1 LFHRARCRCNG
12 WRNKNINNVPDWR
25 TSAMRLTPH
34 PVLPRRRS
42 AALFCAG
49 FIAVTA
55 TAHAAQPTRS
65 GYPERPVRLI
75 IAQAPGGNAD
85 IIARALAE
93 GMAERLG
100 QNVVPDN
107 RPGASGII
115 ATEMAVR
122 AAPDGYT
129 LLLVPSSFGVNP
141 AANRKL
147 PYDQLRDL
155 APITHIASAPNVL
168 VVGPALPIKSVA
180 DLVKAAKASPGKL
193 TYGSSGN
200 LGSPHL
206 AGELFELMTGTD
218 MVHVPY
224 KGAATA
230 MIDLIGGR
238 ISLSFASLPS
248 AIAHI
253 RAGRLHAIAVT
264 SDRRFPLLAELPT
277 LSESGLPGFET
288 SAWQGLVAPAK
299 TPPAIIKRLNAEA
312 VAVINQPAMRDRMV
326 QNGAI
331 PIGSTPEELWDFAR
345 KQIEKW
351 GKVIKAAGITPN

>member
-1 LFHRARCRCNG
+1 MPIAHRLAHG
-12 WRNKNINNVPDWR
+12 F
-25 TSAMRLTPH
+25 A
-34 PVLPRRRS
+34 VLL
-42 AALFCAG
+42 A
-49 FIAVTA
+49 A
-55 TAHAAQPTRS
+55 TAVEAAQPPAKG
-65 GYPERPVRLI
+65 GYPERPVRLL

-93 GMAERLG
+93 GLAERLG
-100 QNVVPDN
+100 QNVVADN

-115 ATEMAVR
+115 ATEMTVR

-141 AANRKL
+141 AVMRKL

-155 APITHIASAPNVL
+155 APITHVASAPNVL

-180 DLVKAAKASPGKL
+180 ELVKAAKANPGKL

-224 KGAATA
+224 KGAAAA

-248 AIAHI
+248 AIAHV
-253 RAGRLHAIAVT
+253 RAGKLHAIAVT
-264 SDRRFPLLAELPT
+264 SDRRFPLLPELPT

-299 TPPAIIKRLNAEA
+299 TPPAIIKRLNSEA
-312 VAVINQPAMRDRMV
+312 IAVIHQPAMRERMV

-351 GKVIKAAGITPN
+351 GKVVKAAGITPN

>member
-1 LFHRARCRCNG
+1 MRTMPLFSRAC
-12 WRNKNINNVPDWR
+12 
-25 TSAMRLTPH
+25 
-34 PVLPRRRS
+34 
-42 AALFCAG
+42 AAFLCSMTAAG
-49 FIAVTA
+49 L
-55 TAHAAQPTRS
+55 HAAQVR
-65 GYPERPVRLI
+65 YPERPIRLI

-93 GMAERLG
+93 GMGERLG
-100 QNVVPDN
+100 QIVVADN

-115 ATEMAVR
+115 ATELAVR
-122 AAPDGYT
+122 APPDGHT

-155 APITHIASAPNVL
+155 APITLVAMAPNVL
-168 VVGPALPIKSVA
+168 VVGPALKIRTVA
-180 DLVKAAKASPGKL
+180 DLVQAAKANPGKL

-224 KGAATA
+224 KGASSA
-230 MIDLIGGR
+230 MIDLVAGR

-253 RAGRLHAIAVT
+253 RSGRLHPVAVT
-264 SDRRFPLLAELPT
+264 TEQRFPLLPELPT
-277 LSESGLPGFET
+277 VSESGLPGFET
-288 SAWQGLVAPAK
+288 SAWQGLVAPAQ
-299 TPPAIIKRLNAEA
+299 TPTAIIRRLNAEA
-312 VAVINQPAMRDRMV
+312 VQVINQPAMRQRMT
-326 QNGAI
+326 QNGAA
-331 PIGSTPEELWDFAR
+331 PVGSTPEELWAFAR

>member
-1 LFHRARCRCNG
+1 MRNTLRPALFRRA
-12 WRNKNINNVPDWR
+12 P
-25 TSAMRLTPH
+25 
-34 PVLPRRRS
+34 
-42 AALFCAG
+42 AALACATL
-49 FIAVTA
+49 FATA
-55 TAHAAQPTRS
+55 TLCPAAQPAHS
-65 GYPERPVRLI
+65 PYPERPIRLI

-93 GMAERLG
+93 AMGERLG
-100 QNVVPDN
+100 QIIVADN

-115 ATEMAVR
+115 ATELAVR
-122 AAPDGYT
+122 AQPDGYT

-155 APITHIASAPNVL
+155 APVTLVAMAPNVL
-168 VVGPALPIKSVA
+168 VVGPALQIKTVA

-218 MVHVPY
+218 MIHVPY
-224 KGAATA
+224 KGASTA
-230 MIDLIGGR
+230 MIDLVAGR
-238 ISLSFASLPS
+238 ISMSFASLPS

-253 RAGRLHAIAVT
+253 RSGRLRPIAVT
-264 SDRRFPLLAELPT
+264 TEQRFPLLPELPT
-277 LSESGLPGFET
+277 ISESGLPGFET
-288 SAWQGLVAPAK
+288 SAWQGLVVPAQ
-299 TPPAIIKRLNAEA
+299 TPKAIIKRLNAEA
-312 VAVINQPAMRDRMV
+312 VAVINQPAMRERMT
-326 QNGAI
+326 QNGAA
-331 PIGSTPEELWDFAR
+331 PVGSTPEALWIFAR

>member
-1 LFHRARCRCNG
+1 MSVAQYAVCSL
-12 WRNKNINNVPDWR
+12 
-25 TSAMRLTPH
+25 AML
-34 PVLPRRRS
+34 L
-42 AALFCAG
+42 AATTAG
-49 FIAVTA
+49 
-55 TAHAAQPTRS
+55 AAQPPARG
-65 GYPERPVRLI
+65 GYPDRPIRLL

-100 QNVVPDN
+100 QNVVADN

-115 ATEMAVR
+115 ATEMTVR
-122 AAPDGYT
+122 ATADGYT
-129 LLLVPSSFGVNP
+129 ILLVPSSFGVNP
-141 AANRKL
+141 AVTRKL

-155 APITHIASAPNVL
+155 APITHVASAPNVL
-168 VVGPALPIKSVA
+168 VVGPSLPIKSVA
-180 DLVKAAKASPGKL
+180 DLIKAAKASPGKL

-238 ISLSFASLPS
+238 ISMSFASLPS

-253 RAGRLHAIAVT
+253 RAGKLNAIAVT
-264 SDRRFPLLAELPT
+264 SDRRFPLLPELPT

-288 SAWQGLVAPAK
+288 TAWQGLVAPAK
-299 TPPAIIKRLNAEA
+299 TPPAILKRLNSES
-312 VAVINQPAMRDRMV
+312 VAVINQPAMRERMI

-351 GKVIKAAGITPN
+351 GKVVKAAGITPL

>member
-1 LFHRARCRCNG
+1 MHMTRRIPQTLFAAALA
-12 WRNKNINNVPDWR
+12 I
-25 TSAMRLTPH
+25 TTL
-34 PVLPRRRS
+34 S
-42 AALFCAG
+42 AAT
-49 FIAVTA
+49 IAQ
-55 TAHAAQPTRS
+55 AAQPARGS
-65 GYPERPVRLI
+65 YPERPIRLI

-93 GMAERLG
+93 GLGERLG
-100 QNVVPDN
+100 QTVVADN

-115 ATEMAVR
+115 ATELAVR
-122 AAPDGYT
+122 AQPDGYT
-129 LLLVPSSFGVNP
+129 ILLVPSSFGVNP
-141 AANRKL
+141 AINRKL

-155 APITHIASAPNVL
+155 APITLVAIAPNVL

-180 DLVKAAKASPGKL
+180 DLVKAAKANPGKL

-230 MIDLIGGR
+230 MLDLIAGR

-248 AIAHI
+248 AISHI
-253 RAGRLHAIAVT
+253 RSGRLHAVAVT
-264 SDRRFPLLAELPT
+264 SEKRFPLTPDLPT
-277 LSESGLPGFET
+277 VSESGLPGFET
-288 SAWQGLVAPAK
+288 SAWQGLVAPAR

-312 VAVINQPAMRDRMV
+312 VQVLSQSVIRDRMV
-326 QNGAI
+326 QNGAA
-331 PIGSTPEELWDFAR
+331 PVGSTPEELWTFAR

-351 GKVIKAAGITPN
+351 GKVIKAAGITPS

>member
-1 LFHRARCRCNG
+1 MHAVLRCFPARC
-12 WRNKNINNVPDWR
+12 
-25 TSAMRLTPH
+25 T
-34 PVLPRRRS
+34 
-42 AALFCAG
+42 AALLLALL
-49 FIAVTA
+49 A
-55 TAHAAQPTRS
+55 TGADAATVARG
-65 GYPERPVRLI
+65 GYPERPIRLL
-75 IAQAPGGNAD
+75 IAQAAGGNAD

-93 GMAERLG
+93 GLSERLG
-100 QNVVPDN
+100 QIVVADN

-115 ATEMAVR
+115 ATELAVR

-129 LLLVPSSFGVNP
+129 ILLVPSSFGVNP

-155 APITHIASAPNVL
+155 APITLVASAPNVL

-180 DLVKAAKASPGKL
+180 DLIKAAKANPGKL

-224 KGAATA
+224 KGAASA
-230 MIDLIGGR
+230 MVDLIGGR
-238 ISLSFASLPS
+238 ISMSFASLPS
-248 AIAHI
+248 AITHI
-253 RAGRLHAIAVT
+253 RAGRLHPIAVT
-264 SDRRFPLLAELPT
+264 SEKRFPLTPDLPT
-277 LSESGLPGFET
+277 MSESGLPGFET
-288 SAWQGLVAPAK
+288 TAWQGLVAPAR
-299 TPPAIIKRLNAEA
+299 TPHAIIKRLNAES
-312 VAVINQPAMRDRMV
+312 VQVINQPAMRDRMI
-326 QNGAI
+326 QNGAA
-331 PIGSTPEELWDFAR
+331 PVGSTPEELWDFAR

>member
-1 LFHRARCRCNG
+1 MAWAYPVAR
-12 WRNKNINNVPDWR
+12 ILMA
-25 TSAMRLTPH
+25 SAIAL
-34 PVLPRRRS
+34 LPIAP
-42 AALFCAG
+42 AA
-49 FIAVTA
+49 
-55 TAHAAQPTRS
+55 AAQSAR
-65 GYPERPVRLI
+65 GYPERPIRLL

-85 IIARALAE
+85 IIARALAD
-93 GMAERLG
+93 GLAERLG
-100 QNVVPDN
+100 QSIVADN

-115 ATEMAVR
+115 ATETTVR

-129 LLLVPSSFGVNP
+129 ILLVPSSFGVNP
-141 AANRKL
+141 AVTRKL

-155 APITHIASAPNVL
+155 APITLVASAPNVL

-180 DLVKAAKASPGKL
+180 DLVKAAKANPGKL

-230 MIDLIGGR
+230 MVDLIGGR

-248 AIAHI
+248 AISHI
-253 RAGRLHAIAVT
+253 RGGRLTAIAVT
-264 SDRRFPLLAELPT
+264 SEKRFPLTPDLPT
-277 LSESGLPGFET
+277 VSESGLPGFET
-288 SAWQGLVAPAK
+288 TAWQGLVAPAK
-299 TPPAIIKRLNAEA
+299 TPAAIIQRLNAEA
-312 VAVINQPAMRDRMV
+312 VQVLNQPVMRERLT
-326 QNGAI
+326 QNGAVAV
-331 PIGSTPEELWDFAR
+331 GSTPEELWAFAR
-345 KQIEKW
+345 AQIEKW

>member
-1 LFHRARCRCNG
+1 
-12 WRNKNINNVPDWR
+12 
-25 TSAMRLTPH
+25 MRLSPCFA
-34 PVLPRRRS
+34 PPRRLS
-42 AALFCAG
+42 VALFCAG
-49 FIAVTA
+49 LISFASTV
-55 TAHAAQPTRS
+55 HAAEAIR
-65 GYPERPVRLI
+65 GVYPERPIRLL
-75 IAQAPGGNAD
+75 IAQAAGGNAD

-93 GMAERLG
+93 GLSERLG

-115 ATEMAVR
+115 ATELAVR

-129 LLLVPSSFGVNP
+129 ILLVPSSFGVNP

-155 APITHIASAPNVL
+155 TPITLVASAPNVL

-180 DLVKAAKASPGKL
+180 DLIKAAKANPGKL

-224 KGAATA
+224 KGAAA
-230 MIDLIGGR
+230 GLVDLIGGR
-238 ISLSFASLPS
+238 ISLTFASLPS

-264 SDRRFPLLAELPT
+264 SEKRFPLTPDLPT
-277 LSESGLPGFET
+277 MSESGLPGFET
-288 SAWQGLVAPAK
+288 TAWQGLVAPAR
-299 TPPAIIKRLNAEA
+299 TSPAIIKRLNAEA
-312 VAVINQPAMRDRMV
+312 VAVINQPAMRDRMI

-331 PIGSTPEELWDFAR
+331 PVGSTPEELWAFAR
-345 KQIEKW
+345 AQIEKW

>member
-1 LFHRARCRCNG
+1 MTVIPRFFPACLCAG
-12 WRNKNINNVPDWR
+12 Y
-25 TSAMRLTPH
+25 AAALLLTG
-34 PVLPRRRS
+34 LAAS
-42 AALFCAG
+42 AAA
-49 FIAVTA
+49 A
-55 TAHAAQPTRS
+55 TPATR
-65 GYPERPVRLI
+65 GAYPERPIRLI
-75 IAQAPGGNAD
+75 IAQAAGGNAD

-93 GMAERLG
+93 GLSERLG

-115 ATEMAVR
+115 ATELAVR

-155 APITHIASAPNVL
+155 APITLVASAPNVL

-180 DLVKAAKASPGKL
+180 DLVKAAKANPGKL

-206 AGELFELMTGTD
+206 AGELFELMTNTD

-224 KGAATA
+224 KGAASA
-230 MIDLIGGR
+230 MIDLVGGR

-248 AIAHI
+248 ALSHI
-253 RAGRLHAIAVT
+253 RSGRLHPIAVT
-264 SDRRFPLLAELPT
+264 SEKRFPLTPDLPT
-277 LSESGLPGFET
+277 MSESGLPGFET
-288 SAWQGLVAPAK
+288 TAWQGLVAPAR
-299 TPPAIIKRLNAEA
+299 TPPAIIKRLNTEA
-312 VAVINQPAMRDRMV
+312 VYVINQPAMRDRMI
-326 QNGAI
+326 QNGAA
-331 PIGSTPEELWDFAR
+331 PVGSTPEELWDFAR

>member
-1 LFHRARCRCNG
+1 
-12 WRNKNINNVPDWR
+12 
-25 TSAMRLTPH
+25 MRPTPYF
-34 PVLPRRRS
+34 VLPRRTS
-42 AALFCAG
+42 AVLVCVG
-49 FIAVTA
+49 FITFAGTVQ
-55 TAHAAQPTRS
+55 AAQPARS
-65 GYPERPVRLI
+65 AYPERPIRLI

-115 ATEMAVR
+115 ATELAVR
-122 AAPDGYT
+122 AQPDGYT

-180 DLVKAAKASPGKL
+180 DLVKAAKANPGKL

-206 AGELFELMTGTD
+206 AGELFELMTSTD

-248 AIAHI
+248 AITHI

-264 SDRRFPLLAELPT
+264 SDRRFPLLPDLPT

-299 TPPAIIKRLNAEA
+299 TPPAILKRLNAEA

-351 GKVIKAAGITPN
+351 GKVIMAAGITPN

>member
-1 LFHRARCRCNG
+1 
-12 WRNKNINNVPDWR
+12 
-25 TSAMRLTPH
+25 M
-34 PVLPRRRS
+34 
-42 AALFCAG
+42 
-49 FIAVTA
+49 TA
-55 TAHAAQPTRS
+55 TRLALLGLLTLTSTTFAHAAQPVPDK
-65 GYPERPVRLI
+65 YPDRPIRLI

-93 GMAERLG
+93 GMTVRLG
-100 QNVVPDN
+100 QNMVPDN

-115 ATEMAVR
+115 ATELAVR

-155 APITHIASAPNVL
+155 APITHVASAPNVL

-180 DLVKAAKASPGKL
+180 DLVKAAKAAPGKL

-253 RAGRLHAIAVT
+253 RAGRLHSIAVT
-264 SDRRFPLLAELPT
+264 SDRRFPMLPDLPT

-288 SAWQGLVAPAK
+288 SAWQGLVVPAK
-299 TPPAIIKRLNAEA
+299 TPQAIIKRLNAEA
-312 VAVINQPAMRDRMV
+312 VAVINQPAMRERMV

-331 PIGSTPEELWDFAR
+331 PIASTPEELWDFAR